1 MKQARAAL
9 ARDVAANM
17 AREYVSKNPLVTKAL
32 LGAGMKI
39 YSNWSRSV
47 RRIGRR

>member
-32 LGAGMKI
+32 WPPI
-39 YSNWSRSV
+39 V
-47 RRIGRR
+47 QVQ